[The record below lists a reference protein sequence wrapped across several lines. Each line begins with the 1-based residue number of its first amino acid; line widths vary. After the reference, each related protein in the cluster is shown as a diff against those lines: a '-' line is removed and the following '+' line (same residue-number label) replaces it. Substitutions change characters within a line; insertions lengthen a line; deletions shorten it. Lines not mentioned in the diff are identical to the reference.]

1 MLPQEQEHL
10 LPIEFPGSSLL
21 AGSPARVE
29 LVATNG
35 VIAQQHFI
43 RLPEGWEG
51 GSLRF
56 WGRDSRTFAGGQEV

>member
-29 LVATNG
+29 LGAANG
-35 VIAQQHFI
+35 VITQQHFI

-51 GSLRF
+51 ESRRIR
-56 WGRDSRTFAGGQEV
+56 GRDSRALDGEEV